1 VCGHAE
7 SVGAVLSEN
16 PDIRP
21 NRERRD
27 FGNWDEVRW
36 GPALER
42 LSEKGLSA
50 VRESHPVRE
59 FIDGL
64 LKSEGFWRY
73 LENIRAKRLKPE
85 AVAKMYVPH
94 GPEAREAVA
103 YIFNVAADVSPKHG
117 EDPRHYRRRVEGWLG
132 NVGAVA
138 YFPGDELEAGDARRV
153 SKRGSIKLD
162 QARGEP
168 VELFIRHGE
177 QRCLCCGE
185 RTRARHER
193 NEESGRLRLVDH
205 CRECEANGE
214 AAAWGRSQ
222 RAAINE
228 LLMKV
233 TPLVL
238 QDRVLNRARRRRGQR
253 SSHPRPKKPFE
264 PPPSWQVRPE
274 DVELE
279 PGHEF
284 LLSPIAEAADP
295 WSAEERERA
304 LRESR
309 PDALPHPLPPERT
322 RAPDSDGGAKKN
334 PA

>member
-1 VCGHAE
+1 
-7 SVGAVLSEN
+7 LSEN

-21 NRERRD
+21 HGERRD
-27 FGNWDEVRW
+27 FGDWDDVRW
-36 GPALER
+36 GSAFDH

-73 LENIRAKRLKPE
+73 LENIRAKRLTPE
-85 AVAKMYVPH
+85 AVAKKYVPH

-103 YIFNVAADVSPKHG
+103 YIFNAAADLSPKPG
-117 EDPRHYRRRVEGWLG
+117 EDRRHYRRRVEGWLG

-205 CRECEANGE
+205 CRECETNGE

-279 PGHEF
+279 PGHEV
-284 LLSPIAEAADP
+284 LLSPITEAADP
-295 WSAEERERA
+295 WSAEERMVRS
-304 LRESR
+304 RSPSPSKGQHRRPGKRSNDESS
-309 PDALPHPLPPERT
+309 HP
-322 RAPDSDGGAKKN
+322 
-334 PA
+334 